1 MLNEA
6 IILAGG
12 FGTRL
17 SSVVEDVPKPMAPIN
32 GKPFLHYLFQQLV
45 ETGIARVVLAIHHK
59 REVITDFFGDS
70 YLGIEVKYSIE
81 EDALGTGGGIRQALT
96 KCEGEQAI
104 VLNGDSLI
112 DLNLANFI
120 EQFERSSAPM
130 SMALRYMEDVLRYGA
145 VETEGNILTEFKEKG
160 EQKGAGYINS
170 GVYLI
175 QKEYFLNHTPEG
187 NFSMETEFLEPTS
200 KLGIIHTFPSND
212 YFIDIGIPSDYER
225 AQDEFKR
232 FENR

>member
-1 MLNEA
+1 MIHEA

-17 SSVVEDVPKPMAPIN
+17 SSVVEDVPKPMAPVN
-32 GKPFLHYLFQQLV
+32 GKPFLHYLFQQLA
-45 ETGIARVVLAIHHK
+45 ETGISRVVLAIHHK

-70 YLGIEVKYSIE
+70 YLGIEVKYSVE
-81 EDALGTGGGIRQALT
+81 KDALGTGGGIRQGLT

-112 DLNLANFI
+112 DLNLANFT

-130 SMALRYMEDVLRYGA
+130 SMALRYMEDVSRYGA

-212 YFIDIGIPSDYER
+212 YFIDIGIPADYER

>member
-1 MLNEA
+1 MVREA

-17 SSVVEDVPKPMAPIN
+17 SSVVEDVPKPMAPVL
-32 GKPFLHYLFQQLV
+32 GKPFLHYLFQQLAQADI
-45 ETGIARVVLAIHHK
+45 TRVILAIHHK
-59 REVITDFFGDS
+59 REAITKYFGNH
-70 YLGIEVKYSIE
+70 YLGIDVEYSIE
-81 EDALGTGGGIRQALT
+81 EQALGTGGGIRQALT
-96 KCEGEQAI
+96 KCEGNEAL

-112 DLNLANFI
+112 DLDLILFMAKFN
-120 EQFERSSAPM
+120 ESKKPM
-130 SMALRYMEDVLRYGA
+130 SMALRYMDDVARYGA
-145 VETEGNILTEFKEKG
+145 VEAEDNVLTAFKEKG
-160 EQKGAGYINS
+160 EKKGSGYINS

-175 QKEYFLNHTPEG
+175 RRKYFLENTPQG

-200 KLGIIHTFPSND
+200 KLGVIHTFPSND

>member
-17 SSVVEDVPKPMAPIN
+17 SSVVEDVPKPMAPVN
-32 GKPFLHYLFQQLV
+32 GKPFLHYLFQQLA
-45 ETGIARVVLAIHHK
+45 ETDITRVILAIHHK

-70 YLGIEVKYSIE
+70 YLGIEVKYSVE
-81 EDALGTGGGIRQALT
+81 EYALGTGGGIRQALT

-112 DLNLANFI
+112 DLNLANFT
-120 EQFERSSAPM
+120 EQFERSNTPM
-130 SMALRYMEDVLRYGA
+130 SMALRYMEDVSRYGA

-160 EQKGAGYINS
+160 QQKGAGYINS
-170 GVYLI
+170 GVYLV

-200 KLGIIHTFPSND
+200 KLGVIHTFPSND

-232 FENR
+232 FEDR